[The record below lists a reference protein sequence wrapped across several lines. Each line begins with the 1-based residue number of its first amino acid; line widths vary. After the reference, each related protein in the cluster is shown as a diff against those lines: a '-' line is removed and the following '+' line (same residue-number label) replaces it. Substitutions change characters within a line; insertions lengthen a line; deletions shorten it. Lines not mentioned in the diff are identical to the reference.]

1 MHEKHS
7 WKESKHVP
15 ASLTQP
21 QSPHHRLCLP
31 FGQSIVQAVQVTRA
45 SNDLGHTQAD
55 QLHNCDGLSKL
66 AQPLP
71 SCHTPDDVMI
81 LSDLDAAGACV
92 VIVPAECSVEKVRT
106 STGTQE
112 LQEGNKKVNTLW
124 RACRAPCTACLSTL
138 RYLQSMQ

>member
-1 MHEKHS
+1 
-7 WKESKHVP
+7 
-15 ASLTQP
+15 
-21 QSPHHRLCLP
+21 
-31 FGQSIVQAVQVTRA
+31 
-45 SNDLGHTQAD
+45 
-55 QLHNCDGLSKL
+55 
-66 AQPLP
+66 
-71 SCHTPDDVMI
+71 MI

-92 VIVPAECSVEKVRT
+92 VIVPAECSVEQVRT